1 MTLLNSIYQ
10 SLVPNLGAV
19 WNFCEACMATK
30 PWLHNSDWKNLI
42 PNTVNGEKIRASCCK
57 PLFVIHIN
65 QTVQ

>member
-1 MTLLNSIYQ
+1 
-10 SLVPNLGAV
+10 
-19 WNFCEACMATK
+19 MATK

-65 QTVQ
+65 QTVPYLQTMVWIEAMVCHPKIVTPNSP